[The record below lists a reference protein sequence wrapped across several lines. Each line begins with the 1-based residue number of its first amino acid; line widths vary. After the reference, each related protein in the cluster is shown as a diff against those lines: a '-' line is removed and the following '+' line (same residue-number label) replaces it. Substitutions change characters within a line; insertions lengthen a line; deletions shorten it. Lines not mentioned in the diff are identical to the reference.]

1 MIFFRVKPQKTTFG
15 KTTCWLRLFESEHA
29 IKVTHC
35 LFNGLKLE
43 SSYYYAELKLY
54 RKILHFKLH
63 VFFSYNCY
71 LQHFDLAWG
80 FDLQNDCFE
89 NICAVFSS

>member
-43 SSYYYAELKLY
+43 SSSYYAELKLY

-63 VFFSYNCY
+63 VFLVTIVIYNI
-71 LQHFDLAWG
+71 LILHGVLIHVHVSRA
-80 FDLQNDCFE
+80 LR
-89 NICAVFSS
+89 